1 MEMMMS
7 YENVINMLSLWA
19 TPDMWQDQ
27 VLFAEIEAV
36 IKKLYEPSDQLSER
50 ELFLVQELVQGLLDG
65 VVESLKKADEA
76 MKGELFLS
84 LKEIMEFQSFLAVDA
99 TLH

>member
-1 MEMMMS
+1 MKMMMS

-36 IKKLYEPSDQLSER
+36 IKKLYEPSSQLSER
-50 ELFLVQELVQGLLDG
+50 ELLLVQELVQGLLDG
-65 VVESLKKADEA
+65 VLESFNTADEA
-76 MKGELFLS
+76 VKGDLVLS
-84 LKEIMEFQSFLAVDA
+84 LKEIMEFQSFLAIDA
-99 TLH
+99 TPH